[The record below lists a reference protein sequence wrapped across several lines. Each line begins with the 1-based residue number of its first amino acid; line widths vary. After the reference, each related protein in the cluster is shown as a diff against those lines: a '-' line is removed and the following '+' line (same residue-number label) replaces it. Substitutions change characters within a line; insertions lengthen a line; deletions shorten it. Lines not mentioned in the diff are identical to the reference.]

1 MSNFFSPFLPS
12 LTFFFPFLFYLPTF
26 LPSISSFLFSNFFLL
41 FFFSSFLLF
50 FFSSLLL
57 TFSSFLPG
65 LPFYSNLLA
74 SFFLSY
80 FSSFLT
86 SSASFLC
93 CLLSFHPSFDDFLLL
108 LSYFPGYLP
117 SFSFIRLHTQI
128 FFIPL

>member
-1 MSNFFSPFLPS
+1 MSNFSFPFLPS
-12 LTFFFPFLFYLPTF
+12 LTFSFPFLFYLPTF

-41 FFFSSFLLF
+41 FFFSS
-50 FFSSLLL
+50 LLL

-74 SFFLSY
+74 LFFLSY